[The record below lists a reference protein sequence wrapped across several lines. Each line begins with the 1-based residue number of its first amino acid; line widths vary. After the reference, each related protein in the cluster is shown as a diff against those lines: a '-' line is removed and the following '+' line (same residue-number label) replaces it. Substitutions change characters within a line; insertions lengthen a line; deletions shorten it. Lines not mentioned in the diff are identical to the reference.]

1 MTKDHN
7 LILRDFFYTS
17 SCRLSF
23 RFSSANSYSFVLN
36 LCLVVILLVF
46 VIHFLSIYLSACVLF
61 DFISRTLILI
71 HFRSFV
77 HFRSFIHCLFLL
89 YERYEIVFL
98 CDLII
103 IIITAI
109 IFTVSLN
116 FLIIQVKF
124 QCFIL
129 KFVIKG
135 LKN

>member
-7 LILRDFFYTS
+7 LFKGIFSTGQVVDYPLG
-17 SCRLSF
+17 
-23 RFSSANSYSFVLN
+23 FSSANFYSFVLS

-46 VIHFLSIYLSACVLF
+46 VIHFLSIYLSVCVLF
-61 DFISRTLILI
+61 NFISMTLILI
-71 HFRSFV
+71 NFRSFI
-77 HFRSFIHCLFLL
+77 HFRYFIHCLFLH
-89 YERYEIVFL
+89 YERYEIFFL

-116 FLIIQVKF
+116 FLIVQVKF

-129 KFVIKG
+129 KFVI
-135 LKN
+135 